1 MLSTRR
7 GRAPEPAAEAIS
19 MELSERKRKIL
30 KAIVEQYVATAE
42 PVGSKA
48 IAADPEMSL
57 SSATIRNEMAEL
69 TAMGLLEQPHTSA
82 GRIPSPQGYRIYVNE
97 LMNEHRL
104 SLEETQEINRA
115 LKQKMS
121 QLDGLLADAG
131 KLVSELTSYPAYAIT
146 TQVGKRTVQRYD
158 LIHVDGET
166 VIAVLLLDD
175 GTACNRVMKF
185 PGGIEKDLVQ
195 RLGTVFNAGFTQ
207 LTAQEIDSSMVRAAE
222 RTLGDEIGAASALAS
237 FTISTLESGGSK
249 KVLSGVSNLLTLPEY
264 QDVNKAHKLM
274 DFLADGKELEQLEVP
289 QGQEGVRILI
299 GPENVAEELKD
310 SGVVLATYPLGNN
323 MQGVIGVVGP
333 TRMDYAKVAAYLSY
347 IAGGMQ
353 QLSQGASPPQL
364 PGQGPITEQEESR

>member
-1 MLSTRR
+1 
-7 GRAPEPAAEAIS
+7 
-19 MELSERKRKIL
+19 MELSERKKKIL

-48 IAADPEMSL
+48 IAADPELSL
-57 SSATIRNEMAEL
+57 SSATIRNEMADL

-82 GRIPSPQGYRIYVNE
+82 GRIPSPQGYRVYVNE

-121 QLDGLLADAG
+121 QLDSLLADAG
-131 KLVSELTSYPAYAIT
+131 KVVSELTSYPAYALT
-146 TQVGKRTVQRYD
+146 TQVGQRTVQRYD
-158 LIHVDGET
+158 LIHVDAET

-175 GTACNRVMKF
+175 GTAENRVMKF
-185 PGGIEKDLVQ
+185 PGGIDKGLVQ
-195 RLGTVFNAGFTQ
+195 RLSTVFNASFTR
-207 LTAQEIDSSMVRAAE
+207 LTAQEIDSTAIRAAE
-222 RTLGDEIGAASALAS
+222 KSLGDEIGAAAALAS
-237 FTISTLESGGSK
+237 YTISVLGSGGSK

-264 QDVNKAHKLM
+264 QDVSKAHKLM
-274 DFLADGKELEQLEVP
+274 DFLAEGKELEQMELP
-289 QGQEGVRILI
+289 QGQEGVQILI

-333 TRMDYAKVAAYLSY
+333 TRMNYAKVAAYLSY

-353 QLSQGASPPQL
+353 HIAQGGSPPQL
-364 PGQGPITEQEESR
+364 TGSVPADGVDPGKEQEESR

>member
-1 MLSTRR
+1 
-7 GRAPEPAAEAIS
+7 
-19 MELSERKRKIL
+19 MELSERKRRIL
-30 KAIVEQYVATAE
+30 KAIVEQYISTAE

-48 IAADPEMSL
+48 IAADPEMNL
-57 SSATIRNEMAEL
+57 SSATIRNEMADL

-121 QLDGLLADAG
+121 QLDSLLADAG
-131 KLVSELTSYPAYAIT
+131 KVVSELNSYPAYALT
-146 TQVGKRTVQRYD
+146 TQVGRRTVQRYD
-158 LIHVDGET
+158 LIQVDGET
-166 VIAVLLLDD
+166 VIAVLLLED

-195 RLGTVFNAGFTQ
+195 RMGTVFNAGFTN
-207 LTAQEIDSSMVRAAE
+207 LTAQEIDSAMIRAAE
-222 RTLGDEIGAASALAS
+222 RTMGDEIGAAAALAS

-274 DFLADGKELEQLEVP
+274 DFLAEGKELEQLEMP
-289 QGQEGVRILI
+289 QGQEGVQILI

-353 QLSQGASPPQL
+353 QISQGTSPPQL
-364 PGQGPITEQEESR
+364 PEQRQMDDQDESR

>member
-1 MLSTRR
+1 
-7 GRAPEPAAEAIS
+7 
-19 MELSERKRKIL
+19 MELSERKRRIL
-30 KAIVEQYVATAE
+30 KAIVEQYISTAE

-48 IAADPEMSL
+48 IAADPEMNL
-57 SSATIRNEMAEL
+57 SSATIRNEMADL

-121 QLDGLLADAG
+121 QLDSLLADAG
-131 KLVSELTSYPAYAIT
+131 KVVSELTSYPAYALT
-146 TQVGKRTVQRYD
+146 TQVGRRTVQRYD
-158 LIHVDGET
+158 LIQVDGET
-166 VIAVLLLDD
+166 VIAVLLLED

-195 RLGTVFNAGFTQ
+195 RMGTVFNAGFTN
-207 LTAQEIDSSMVRAAE
+207 LTAQEIDSGMIRAAE
-222 RTLGDEIGAASALAS
+222 RTLGDEIGAAAALAS

-264 QDVNKAHKLM
+264 RDVDKAHKLM
-274 DFLADGKELEQLEVP
+274 DFLAEGKELEQLEMP
-289 QGQEGVRILI
+289 QGQEGVQILI

-353 QLSQGASPPQL
+353 QISQGTSPPQL
-364 PGQGPITEQEESR
+364 PELRPMNDQDESR

>member
-1 MLSTRR
+1 
-7 GRAPEPAAEAIS
+7 
-19 MELSERKRKIL
+19 MELSERKRRIL
-30 KAIVEQYVATAE
+30 KAIVEQYISTAE

-48 IAADPEMSL
+48 IAADPEMNL

-82 GRIPSPQGYRIYVNE
+82 GRVPSPQGYRIYVNE

-121 QLDGLLADAG
+121 QLDSLLEDAG
-131 KLVSELTSYPAYAIT
+131 KVVSELTSYPAYALT
-146 TQVGKRTVQRYD
+146 TQVGRRTVQRYD

-166 VIAVLLLDD
+166 VIAVLLLED

-185 PGGIEKDLVQ
+185 PGGIEKELVQ
-195 RLGTVFNAGFTQ
+195 RLATVFNAGFTN
-207 LTAQEIDSSMVRAAE
+207 LTAQEIDSTMIRAAE
-222 RTLGDEIGAASALAS
+222 RTLGDEIGAAAALAS

-274 DFLADGKELEQLEVP
+274 DFLAEGRELEQMEMP
-289 QGQEGVRILI
+289 QGQEGVQILI

-353 QLSQGASPPQL
+353 QISQGTSPPQL
-364 PGQGPITEQEESR
+364 PEPGPAKEQDEGR

>member
-1 MLSTRR
+1 
-7 GRAPEPAAEAIS
+7 
-19 MELSERKRKIL
+19 MELSERKRRIL
-30 KAIVEQYVATAE
+30 KAIVEQYISTAE

-48 IAADPEMSL
+48 IAADPEMNL
-57 SSATIRNEMAEL
+57 SSATIRNEMADL

-121 QLDGLLADAG
+121 QLDSLLADAG
-131 KLVSELTSYPAYAIT
+131 KVVSELTSYPAYALT
-146 TQVGKRTVQRYD
+146 TQVGRRTVQRYD
-158 LIHVDGET
+158 LIQVDGET
-166 VIAVLLLDD
+166 LIAVLLLED

-185 PGGIEKDLVQ
+185 PGGIEKGLVQ
-195 RLGTVFNAGFTQ
+195 RMGTVVNAGFTNR
-207 LTAQEIDSSMVRAAE
+207 TAQEIDSAMIRAAE
-222 RTLGDEIGAASALAS
+222 RTLGDEIGAAAALAS

-264 QDVNKAHKLM
+264 RDVDKAHKLM
-274 DFLADGKELEQLEVP
+274 DFLAEGKELEQLEMP
-289 QGQEGVRILI
+289 QGQEGVQILI

-353 QLSQGASPPQL
+353 QISQGASPPQL
-364 PGQGPITEQEESR
+364 PELRPMNDQDESR

>member
-1 MLSTRR
+1 
-7 GRAPEPAAEAIS
+7 
-19 MELSERKRKIL
+19 MELSERKRRIL
-30 KAIVEQYVATAE
+30 KAIVEQYISTAE

-48 IAADPEMSL
+48 IAADPEMNF
-57 SSATIRNEMAEL
+57 SSATIRNEMADL

-82 GRIPSPQGYRIYVNE
+82 GRVPSPQGYRIYVNE

-104 SLEETQEINRA
+104 SLEETQEINKA

-121 QLDGLLADAG
+121 QLDSLLADAG
-131 KLVSELTSYPAYAIT
+131 KVVSELTSYPAYALT

-166 VIAVLLLDD
+166 VIAVLLLED

-195 RLGTVFNAGFTQ
+195 RMGAVFNAGFTN
-207 LTAQEIDSSMVRAAE
+207 LTAQEIDSAMVRAAE
-222 RTLGDEIGAASALAS
+222 RTLGDEIGAVAALAS
-237 FTISTLESGGSK
+237 FTLGTLESGGSK

-274 DFLADGKELEQLEVP
+274 DFLAEGKELEHLEMP
-289 QGQEGVRILI
+289 QGQEGVQILI

-353 QLSQGASPPQL
+353 QISQGTSPPRL
-364 PGQGPITEQEESR
+364 PEPGGGGEQDEGR

>member
-1 MLSTRR
+1 
-7 GRAPEPAAEAIS
+7 
-19 MELSERKRKIL
+19 MELTERKRRIL
-30 KAIVEQYVATAE
+30 KAIVEQYISTAE

-48 IAADPEMSL
+48 IAADPEMNL
-57 SSATIRNEMAEL
+57 SSATIRNEMADL

-82 GRIPSPQGYRIYVNE
+82 GRVPSPQGYRIYVNE

-104 SLEETQEINRA
+104 SLEETQEINKA

-121 QLDGLLADAG
+121 QLDSLLADAG
-131 KLVSELTSYPAYAIT
+131 KVVSELTSYPAYALT
-146 TQVGKRTVQRYD
+146 TQVGRRTVRRYD
-158 LIHVDGET
+158 MIHVDAET
-166 VIAVLLLDD
+166 VIAVLLLED

-195 RLGTVFNAGFTQ
+195 RMSTVFNTGFTD
-207 LTAQEIDSSMVRAAE
+207 LTAQEIDSTMVRAAE
-222 RTLGDEIGAASALAS
+222 RTLGDEIGAAAALAS
-237 FTISTLESGGSK
+237 YTISVLESGGSK

-274 DFLADGKELEQLEVP
+274 DFLSEGKELEQLKLS
-289 QGQEGVRILI
+289 QGQEGVQILI

-353 QLSQGASPPQL
+353 QISQGTSPPQL
-364 PGQGPITEQEESR
+364 PELKPVKEQDEGR

>member
-1 MLSTRR
+1 
-7 GRAPEPAAEAIS
+7 
-19 MELSERKRKIL
+19 MELSERKKKIL

-48 IAADPEMSL
+48 IAADPEINL

-97 LMNEHRL
+97 LMHEHRL

-121 QLDGLLADAG
+121 QLDSLLADAG
-131 KLVSELTSYPAYAIT
+131 KLVSDLTSYPTLALT
-146 TQVGKRTVQRYD
+146 TQVGRRTVQRFD

-175 GTACNRVMKF
+175 GTASNRVMKF
-185 PGGIEKDLVQ
+185 PGGIDPDLVQ
-195 RLGTVFNAGFTQ
+195 RLGVVFNANFTG
-207 LTAQEIDSSMVRAAE
+207 LTAQEIDSAKVRAAE
-222 RTLGDEIGAASALAS
+222 RALGDEIGAAAALAG
-237 FTISTLESGGSK
+237 FTAGVLESGSSK

-264 QDVNKAHKLM
+264 QDVSKAHKLM
-274 DFLADGKELEQLEVP
+274 DYLAEGTELEVP
-289 QGQEGVRILI
+289 QGQEGVQILI

-353 QLSQGASPPQL
+353 QLSQGQGTSPPGL
-364 PGQGPITEQEESR
+364 PEPGPINESEESR

>member
-1 MLSTRR
+1 
-7 GRAPEPAAEAIS
+7 
-19 MELSERKRKIL
+19 MELSERKRRIL
-30 KAIVEQYVATAE
+30 KAIVEQYISTAE

-48 IAADPEMSL
+48 IAADPEMNL
-57 SSATIRNEMAEL
+57 SSATIRNEMADL

-121 QLDGLLADAG
+121 QLDSLLADAG
-131 KLVSELTSYPAYAIT
+131 KVVSELTSYPAYALT
-146 TQVGKRTVQRYD
+146 TQVGRRTVQRYD
-158 LIHVDGET
+158 LIQVDGET
-166 VIAVLLLDD
+166 VIAVLLLED

-195 RLGTVFNAGFTQ
+195 RMGTVFNAGFTN
-207 LTAQEIDSSMVRAAE
+207 LTAQEIESSMIRAAE
-222 RTLGDEIGAASALAS
+222 RTLGDEIGAAAALAS

-264 QDVNKAHKLM
+264 RDVDKAHKLM
-274 DFLADGKELEQLEVP
+274 DFLAEGKELEQLEMP
-289 QGQEGVRILI
+289 QGQEGVQILI

-353 QLSQGASPPQL
+353 QISQGASPPQL
-364 PGQGPITEQEESR
+364 PELRPMNDQDESR